1 MACLRSTSEWP
12 RDSNRRLLLQLPQ
25 LCSPPTVARSN
36 PVSDSA
42 ARAFGIK
49 RGMRV
54 EEARSR
60 CPGLHTPHVPV
71 ISDGGSTT
79 PAANASANAPASG
92 RKPSGTKVSLER
104 YRIESQRI
112 FAVLEQLAPV
122 RVMRFQPARLLP
134 QLPLLCSHRLCSLL
148 SSRTLEY
155 RNSRRCSSGL
165 ASTKR
170 TWT

>member
-1 MACLRSTSEWP
+1 MYEILYVQHVHVHDAMQQTAKVKP
-12 RDSNRRLLLQLPQ
+12 TRL
-25 LCSPPTVARSN
+25 
-36 PVSDSA
+36 
-42 ARAFGIK
+42 
-49 RGMRV
+49 
-54 EEARSR
+54 
-60 CPGLHTPHVPV
+60 
-71 ISDGGSTT
+71 
-79 PAANASANAPASG
+79 ANASANAPASG